1 MRLVVSELSCER
13 GGRLL
18 FSGLSFSIAE
28 GQTAILIGPNGAGK
42 TSLISII
49 AGLLRPQSGS
59 VCMKVDG
66 VDEAQIAELAHLVG
80 HRDGLKAQLLVE
92 ENLVFSQQLLG
103 PPASTPRD
111 ALAAL
116 GLAHVSRTP
125 TAYLSAGQRKR
136 VALARLILSR
146 RPLWLLDEPMAALDE
161 NSRGLLAGLMRGHLE
176 SGGMIVAA
184 THGPLGISGDEIR
197 IGS

>member
-1 MRLVVSELSCER
+1 MRLVVSELGCER

-42 TSLISII
+42 TSLISVI
-49 AGLLRPQSGS
+49 AGLLRPQSGT

-66 VDEAQIAELAHLVG
+66 VEEPQIAELTHLVG

-176 SGGMIVAA
+176 SGGMILAA

>member
-1 MRLVVSELSCER
+1 LRLVVSELGCER

-42 TSLISII
+42 TSLISVI
-49 AGLLRPQSGS
+49 AGLLRPQSGT

-66 VDEAQIAELAHLVG
+66 VEEPQIAELTHLVG

-176 SGGMIVAA
+176 SGGMILAA

>member
-1 MRLVVSELSCER
+1 
-13 GGRLL
+13 
-18 FSGLSFSIAE
+18 LSFSIAE
-28 GQTAILIGPNGAGK
+28 GQTAILTGPNGAGK

-49 AGLLRPQSGS
+49 AGLLRPQSGT

-66 VDEAQIAELAHLVG
+66 VDESQIAELTHLVG

-103 PPASTPRD
+103 SLASTPQD
-111 ALAAL
+111 ALVAL
-116 GLAHVSRTP
+116 GLAHVSKTP

-136 VALARLILSR
+136 VALARLLLSR
-146 RPLWLLDEPMAALDE
+146 RPLWLLDEPTAALDE
-161 NSRGLLAGLMRGHLE
+161 NSHALLADLMRGHLE

>member
-1 MRLVVSELSCER
+1 LRLVVSELGCER

-42 TSLISII
+42 TSLLSII
-49 AGLLRPQSGS
+49 AGLLRPQSGT

-66 VDEAQIAELAHLVG
+66 VEEPQIAELTHLVG

>member
-1 MRLVVSELSCER
+1 LRLVVSELGCER

-42 TSLISII
+42 TSLLSII
-49 AGLLRPQSGS
+49 AGLLRPQSGT

-66 VDEAQIAELAHLVG
+66 VEEPQIAELTHLVG

-161 NSRGLLAGLMRGHLE
+161 NSRGLLACLMRGHLE

>member
-1 MRLVVSELSCER
+1 MRLVVSELGCER

-42 TSLISII
+42 TSLLSII
-49 AGLLRPQSGS
+49 AGLLRPQSGT

-66 VDEAQIAELAHLVG
+66 VEEPQIAELTHLVG